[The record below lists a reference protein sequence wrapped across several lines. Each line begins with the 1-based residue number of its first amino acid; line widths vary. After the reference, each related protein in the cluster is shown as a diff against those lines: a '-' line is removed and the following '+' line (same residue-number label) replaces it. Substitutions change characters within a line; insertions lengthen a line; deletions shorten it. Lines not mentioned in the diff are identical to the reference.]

1 MEYPR
6 PLMSITELNKEMCIP
21 IRDLKAAVHVRGQT
35 FARKTVGGGKW
46 LIDTAEF
53 ENRRLNRSV

>member
-35 FARKTVGGGKW
+35 FARKTAGGGKW

-53 ENRRLNRSV
+53 EKWRLKRRT